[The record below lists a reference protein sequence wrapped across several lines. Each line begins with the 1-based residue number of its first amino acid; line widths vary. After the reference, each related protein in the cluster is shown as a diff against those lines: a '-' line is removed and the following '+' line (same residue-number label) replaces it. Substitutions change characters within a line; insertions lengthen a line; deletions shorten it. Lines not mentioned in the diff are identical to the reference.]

1 MFIPRHPV
9 VENQFCSY
17 GAVTSAANSAGVGGV
32 VAYAGSVVKLY
43 AHAVNNI
50 NEEPIVFKMAH
61 GDGSRTATGAT
72 SGYSLDQNAFGFAMQ
87 KVKMGYHQV
96 HPTGFM
102 MPGDLGSSDV
112 IAQPSYDSNGDIA
125 GTKEAPL
132 GVAHMGIWDTVH
144 YTCDM
149 TASVISATDQMKPG
163 DKLYPAADEAKVTNN
178 STDASSGTPATD
190 KANGAH
196 VQYAA
201 PVAIVVKGA
210 SLAKCQ
216 ANFNNTTLYPIRI
229 KILV

>member
-17 GAVTSAANSAGVGGV
+17 GAVTSSANAAGVGGV
-32 VAYAGSVVKLY
+32 VAYAGSVVWLDPD
-43 AHAVNNI
+43 ATNQ
-50 NEEPIVFKMAH
+50 EPIVYKMAYN
-61 GDGSRTATGAT
+61 SSAYTP
-72 SGYSLDQNAFGFAMQ
+72 FGFAMQ

-112 IAQPSYDSNGDIA
+112 IAQSSYDSNGDIA

-132 GVAHMGIWDTVH
+132 GVAHLGIWDTVH
-144 YTCDM
+144 YTCVM
-149 TASVISATDQMKPG
+149 TDSVIGATDNMNPG
-163 DKLYPAADEAKVTNN
+163 DELFAAADEAKVTN
-178 STDASSGTPATD
+178 STNAADGNTD
-190 KANGAH
+190 KATGDRCST
-196 VQYAA
+196 VQ
-201 PVAIVVKGA
+201 VGVVVKGA

>member
-17 GAVTSAANSAGVGGV
+17 GAVTSAATSAGVGGV
-32 VAYAGSVVKLY
+32 VAYAGSVIQLDST
-43 AHAVNNI
+43 ATNQ
-50 NEEPIVFKMAH
+50 EPIVFKMGH
-61 GDGSRTATGAT
+61 GDT
-72 SGYSLDQNAFGFAMQ
+72 SPFGFAMQ

-112 IAQPSYDSNGDIA
+112 IAQPSYDSNGDIS

-132 GVAHMGIWDTVH
+132 GVAHLGIWDTVH
-144 YTCDM
+144 YTCKM
-149 TASVISATDQMKPG
+149 TTSVIGASDNMNPG
-163 DKLYPAADEAKVTNN
+163 DALYPAADEAKVTNN
-178 STDASSGTPATD
+178 ADNASGGTPATD
-190 KANGAH
+190 KANGARIGS
-196 VQYAA
+196 
-201 PVAIVVKGA
+201 VATVATVVKGA